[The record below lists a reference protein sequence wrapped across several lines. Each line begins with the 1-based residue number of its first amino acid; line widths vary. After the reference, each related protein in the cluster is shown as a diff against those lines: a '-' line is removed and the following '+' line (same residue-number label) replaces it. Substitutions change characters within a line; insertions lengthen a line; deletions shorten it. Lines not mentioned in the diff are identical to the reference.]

1 MAVKISALKI
11 SEARRL
17 FSMQTEIE
25 KIVEL
30 VLTNDNENIALA
42 GSLCVGLDCR
52 RRAWVVVIKEAKEK
66 AQSCLLAKEI
76 IENQMYKYEM
86 FIQSFYQTAN
96 ASGLKPWELRG

>member
-1 MAVKISALKI
+1 
-11 SEARRL
+11 
-17 FSMQTEIE
+17 MQTEIQ

-52 RRAWVVVIKEAKEK
+52 RRVWAAAIKEAKEK
-66 AQSCLLAKEI
+66 TQSCLRAKEI

-86 FIQSFYQTAN
+86 FIQAFYQTAN
-96 ASGLKPWELRG
+96 ASGLKSWELRG